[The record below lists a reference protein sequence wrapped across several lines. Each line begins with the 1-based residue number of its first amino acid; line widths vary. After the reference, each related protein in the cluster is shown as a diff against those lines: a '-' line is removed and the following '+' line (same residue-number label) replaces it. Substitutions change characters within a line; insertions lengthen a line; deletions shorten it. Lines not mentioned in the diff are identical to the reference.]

1 MELRHRA
8 AHAAAL
14 AVALVLAVPGAAGAY
29 STAPGYQASDYATG
43 FPESA
48 ANHWGPIG
56 IAFDQSD
63 NLYVADTVDDNI
75 YRFQPGGGTASTAT
89 RLTPSPIPGKL
100 TGLVV
105 SPGGSLYV
113 ANYADGQILQVDP
126 GSGRVIRMIATV
138 PCATGLA
145 IDPESG
151 DLFVSQDQ
159 CGSTIFRVSHY
170 SSGPGSVSA
179 YTHAPGVDGLA
190 FDYVSGTLYAESD
203 GHVLEIDGT
212 RSPTPGRVD
221 SLASVPYA
229 DGLAFGAHTSG
240 QPPYVVANRNNGVVT
255 RVDFGLGLVPSEQ
268 DIFTGGSRG
277 DFAAVDSNGCL
288 YITQS
293 ASVVRIAGGGQGCG
307 MEPTTQGPAPRTAL
321 AVSAS
326 VSPSGAGAS
335 GNACVR
341 IASLQMRIS
350 QRGRVRLRS
359 ATVYVNGR
367 RVKRLRGARVTAPFV
382 LSHLPRSSVKV
393 KIVAV
398 TTKGEQLVT
407 SKYYGNCATPRR
419 ACTAPV
425 QVAVPQRRGA
435 RAVAVGVWVSGKHT
449 RTVRGRSVKMVT
461 LKHPPRKSFKVK
473 LVAHY
478 ERGRA
483 ATASR
488 VFAPC
493 SK

>member
-1 MELRHRA
+1 MQLRHRA
-8 AHAAAL
+8 AGAAAL
-14 AVALVLAVPGAAGAY
+14 AMALVLALPGAAGAY
-29 STAPGYQASDYATG
+29 STASGYRASDYATG
-43 FPESA
+43 FPEST
-48 ANHWGPIG
+48 ANGWGPIG

-75 YRFQPGGGTASTAT
+75 YRFQPGGGTASAAT

-105 SPGGSLYV
+105 SPDGSLYV

-126 GSGRVIRMIATV
+126 SSGRVIRMIATV

-170 SSGPGSVSA
+170 SSGPGRVSA
-179 YTHAPGVDGLA
+179 YTRAPGVDGLA

-240 QPPYVVANRNNGVVT
+240 QPPYVVANRNDGTVT
-255 RVDFGLGLVPSEQ
+255 RVNFALGLLPSQQ

-293 ASVVRIAGGGQGCG
+293 ASIVRIGSNSQGCG
-307 MEPTTQGPAPRTAL
+307 MEPTTQGPAPTIAL
-321 AVSAS
+321 AVSS
-326 VSPSGAGAS
+326 SPRGAAAS

-341 IASLQMRIS
+341 IASLQLRIS

-367 RVKRLRGARVTAPFV
+367 RVKRLRGAGVTAPFV
-382 LSHLPRSSVKV
+382 LSQLPRSSFKV
-393 KIVAV
+393 KIVGV
-398 TTKGEQLVT
+398 TTKGKQLVG
-407 SKYYGNCATPRR
+407 SRYYGNCAKPRR
-419 ACTAPV
+419 KCTAPV
-425 QVAVPQRRGA
+425 TVAVPQRRRTRA
-435 RAVAVGVWVSGKHT
+435 RAVGVWVSGRRT
-449 RTVRGRSVKMVT
+449 RTVRGRGVKAIT
-461 LKHPPRKSFKVK
+461 LEHPPRDSFKVK
-473 LVAHY
+473 LVTSYA
-478 ERGRA
+478 RGRP
-483 ATASR
+483 ATTSR

-493 SK
+493 AK